1 MLRRI
6 RTDKITEKVTE
17 CAGNTKKLYSLVSY
31 LTRLEIENPM
41 QPGKMGGKLAEEF
54 AEYFMQKIKTIR
66 KGLEYHLLYTPRD
79 TGVQELETF
88 KQVSESDVKQVI
100 SKMKTKS
107 CELDVLPTFKLK
119 EPIEDFQPIITKI
132 VNLSL
137 AEGKFPSGKMLES
150 GP

>member
-17 CAGNTKKLYSLVSY
+17 CAGNTKKLYYLVSY
-31 LTRLEIENPM
+31 LTRSETENPM
-41 QPGKMGGKLAEEF
+41 PPGKMDDKLAEEF
-54 AEYFMQKIKTIR
+54 SEFFMQKIKTIR
-66 KGLEYHLLYTPRD
+66 DGLEHHLLYTPRD
-79 TGVQELETF
+79 TGILRLETF
-88 KQVSESDVKQVI
+88 KQVLQSDVKQVI

-119 EPIEDFQPIITKI
+119 ELIEDFLPVITRI

-137 AEGKFPSGKMLES
+137 ADGKFPSDWKNA
-150 GP
+150 

>member
-1 MLRRI
+1 MLRKI

-17 CAGNTKKLYSLVSY
+17 CAGSTKKLYSLVSY
-31 LTRLEIENPM
+31 LTGLEIENPM
-41 QPGKMGGKLAEEF
+41 LPGKMDGKLAEEF

-66 KGLEYHLLYTPRD
+66 DGLEYHPLYTLRD
-79 TGVQELETF
+79 TGIPELETF

-107 CELDVLPTFKLK
+107 CELDILPTFKLK
-119 EPIEDFQPIITKI
+119 ELIEDFQPIITKI

-137 AEGKFPSGKMLES
+137 AEGKFPSDWKNA
-150 GP
+150 

>member
-31 LTRLEIENPM
+31 LTRSEIENPM
-41 QPGKMGGKLAEEF
+41 LPGKMDDELAEEF

-66 KGLEYHLLYTPRD
+66 EGLEYHLHYIHPGTQAS
-79 TGVQELETF
+79 QELETF
-88 KQVSESDVKQVI
+88 KQVSESDVKWVI

-119 EPIEDFQPIITKI
+119 ELIEDFQPIITKI

-137 AEGKFPSGKMLES
+137 AEGKFPSDWKNA
-150 GP
+150 